1 MFVRGALYMSIGL
14 FGVPGNW
21 VVSCHVVCMND
32 KYHKREQGSSRG
44 VPDARQ
50 LLQQVQG
57 QLQTSW
63 PQLQPLMD
71 MPGAIEMR
79 AELLASLSQRFFAR
93 TIKMI
98 FGPQVRL
105 PWYYNDLVSC
115 PATST
120 LQGPEV
126 LNPQHARG
134 LLTF

>member
-1 MFVRGALYMSIGL
+1 MLQTGYASEAYIEI
-14 FGVPGNW
+14 
-21 VVSCHVVCMND
+21 
-32 KYHKREQGSSRG
+32 YEQGSSGG

-98 FGPQVRL
+98 LGPQVRL
-105 PWYYNDLVSC
+105 LGYIMVTMS
-115 PATST
+115 
-120 LQGPEV
+120 
-126 LNPQHARG
+126 
-134 LLTF
+134 